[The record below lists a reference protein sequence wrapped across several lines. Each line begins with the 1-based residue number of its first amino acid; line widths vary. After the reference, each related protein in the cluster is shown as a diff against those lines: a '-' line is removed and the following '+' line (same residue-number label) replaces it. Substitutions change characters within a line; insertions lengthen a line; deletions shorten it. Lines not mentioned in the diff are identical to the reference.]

1 MMRGKTLLLLGGS
14 FQQCVAIE
22 KAKALGI
29 RTVLCDYLTD
39 NPGQRLANKFY
50 LQSTTDREGVL
61 SVARQEKVNG
71 VLAYASDPAA
81 PTAAYVAEQLGLPTN
96 PLQSVEILSLKNR
109 FREHL
114 AAIGLPCPKAVSF
127 SAAMSTAEV
136 ATQLK
141 DLSLPFV
148 MKPTDSSGSKGVT
161 IIHQPEDIP
170 AALQSARR
178 FSRNGVLIAET
189 YIEKAFPYGI
199 GGDIFVLDGT
209 IVFDGLM
216 YCIRDPKSD
225 LIPGGEVYP
234 SGLSPTQKEV
244 IRVALTTLVRSL
256 NIQFGEFNVEV
267 LLGKDDTPYIME
279 LGARAGGNFIPLQ
292 LSDLSGIDLVEANVL
307 CAVGERPTKI
317 AFSGKEACFATYV
330 IHSDEAGIFQN
341 LVLSEIVSGR
351 IYRRVMYRQI
361 GEAVEAFT
369 GGANQALGVL
379 FLKFETQGEMKS
391 ILDHIGDHIQVIVG

>member
-39 NPGQRLANKFY
+39 NPGQKLADRFY

-61 SVARQEKVNG
+61 SVARQEKVDG

-127 SAAMSTAEV
+127 PAETDEKQV
-136 ATQLK
+136 VERLK
-141 DLSLPFV
+141 ELSLPFV

-161 IIHQPEDIP
+161 IVHSPDDIP
-170 AALQSARR
+170 AALRSARR
-178 FSRNGVLIAET
+178 FSRNGILIAET

-209 IVFDGLM
+209 VVFDGLM
-216 YCIRDPKSD
+216 YCIRDAKSD
-225 LIPGGEVYP
+225 LVPSGEVYP
-234 SGLSPTQKEV
+234 SGLSSAQKEV
-244 IRVALTTLVRSL
+244 ILAALTTLIRSL

-292 LSDLSGIDLVEANVL
+292 LSDLSGIDMVEANVL
-307 CAVGERPTKI
+307 CAVGERPPKI
-317 AFSGKEACFATYV
+317 AFSGNESCFATYV
-330 IHSDEAGIFQN
+330 IHSEEAGIFQN
-341 LVLSEIVSGR
+341 LELSETVSER

-369 GGANQALGVL
+369 GGANQALGIL
-379 FLKFETQGEMKS
+379 FLKFETQSEMRA
-391 ILDHIGDHIQVIVG
+391 ILDHIDDHIQVIVG